1 MCLYCDAYGDPE
13 YGNGLW
19 YLNPKNYSRQMY
31 KLRRLGEGFKGVETG
46 PESGAGLPPYGIL
59 QAMEEGPEAL
69 DKAVKEMADGYKV
82 AGMLGQVLPLK
93 DAELVM
99 ELSSPIGLIA
109 CLCRRNYRAI
119 EETNEHEYTCMGMG
133 VGMLKWE
140 RWPERYKGGVHFVN
154 PDEAKEWLRRMDKK
168 GFVHCLMPFGAPYI
182 GGFCQC
188 DYPDCALI
196 RMQMD
201 FGFGLL
207 KSHYLAEVDY
217 NLCNGCGVCVQRC
230 KFGALKFEVTTD
242 KANIDPLKCF
252 GCGLCETGCPMGAI
266 RLLDR
271 MSNPILKEVW

>member
-1 MCLYCDAYGDPE
+1 MCFYCDVYGDPQ

-19 YLNPKNYSRQMY
+19 YLNPKNHSRQMY
-31 KLRRLGEGFKGVETG
+31 KLRRPGEGVRGAEAG
-46 PESGAGLPPYGIL
+46 PESAAGLPPYGLL
-59 QAMEEGPEAL
+59 QAIEEGPEAVQ
-69 DKAVKEMADGYKV
+69 KAAKAMEDVFKS

-99 ELSSPIGLIA
+99 ELSSPIGLIS
-109 CLCRRNYRAI
+109 CLCRRDFRAI

-154 PDEAKEWLRRMDKK
+154 PDEAKEWLRRMDRK

-188 DYPDCALI
+188 DYPDCMLI
-196 RMQMD
+196 RIQMD

-217 NLCNGCGVCVQRC
+217 DMCNGCGVCVQRC

-242 KANIDPLKCF
+242 KANIDPFKCF

-266 RLLDR
+266 HLLDR